1 MRKNEWLR
9 WLTFPFLEAWLNMSP
24 WLPACCAEKGTYGLA
39 LHGGNMILPAVTA
52 FLLESPAVAK
62 KASLDAVW
70 NELKYFLV
78 FEEWFGGDGSSF
90 VSWFRLQWPKCPDDH
105 LSTHP
110 SATDRLL
117 ILKDGNKKGLDDFEY
132 TIRTF
137 SGARALTWSRVYFNG
152 TLMLT
157 FFVLALALPSFA
169 APCPRPRLSP
179 QPPLPPT
186 PTSGADG
193 PSPTRRPPPPLR
205 RGCAHLP
212 DASRRRLPF
221 RRGGRVVLRL
231 RATRVVPGLPQRGAR
246 PARLL
251 SPLATTILAGAA
263 CGSPREATSELK
275 PGTKLPPPR
284 PTVCRGCRRP
294 PTGSRRPSRR

>member
-24 WLPACCAEKGTYGLA
+24 WLPACCAEKGTYGGA
-39 LHGGNMILPAVTA
+39 LHSGATILPAVTA

-169 APCPRPRLSP
+169 APCPRPGLSRLS
-179 QPPLPPT
+179 LP
-186 PTSGADG
+186 S
-193 PSPTRRPPPPLR
+193 
-205 RGCAHLP
+205 H
-212 DASRRRLPF
+212 
-221 RRGGRVVLRL
+221 
-231 RATRVVPGLPQRGAR
+231 
-246 PARLL
+246 
-251 SPLATTILAGAA
+251 
-263 CGSPREATSELK
+263 
-275 PGTKLPPPR
+275 PPR
-284 PTVCRGCRRP
+284 PQVPMALLLLGVLLLLSAVAAPIYLTLRVGAYLSAEAGAWCCVSEPATDSAVRGLRASSPLSPRP
-294 PTGSRRPSRR
+294 